1 MSNNKSKEC
10 NGKILCGIWQAMKKP
25 SVKYTLGT
33 LLIVGFISGILFWGA
48 FNTAMEMTNTEEF
61 CISCHEMED
70 NVFAEYQQTIHYS
83 NRTGVR
89 ATCPDCHVPKEW
101 HHKVVRKIKASNEL
115 LHKALGTIDTREKF
129 EAKRLKLAQNV
140 WREMEGNDSRECR
153 NCHNFDFMDFTE
165 QGRRAVDAHNVG
177 LNAGET
183 CIDCHK
189 GIAHELPDMHDVD
202 PGSSIGEI

>member
-1 MSNNKSKEC
+1 M
-10 NGKILCGIWQAMKKP
+10 ILCRIWQVLKKP
-25 SVKYTLGT
+25 SVTYSLGT
-33 LLIVGFISGILFWGA
+33 LLIVGFISGVVFWGG
-48 FNTAMEMTNTEEF
+48 FNTAMEMTNNEEF

-70 NVFAEYQQTIHYS
+70 NVYQEYKETIHYS

-101 HHKVVRKIKASNEL
+101 HHKVVRKIQASNEL

-129 EAKRLKLAQNV
+129 EGKRLELAKHV
-140 WREMEGNDSRECR
+140 WKAMKDTDSRECR
-153 NCHNFDFMDFTE
+153 NCHNFEFMDFTE
-165 QGRRAVDAHNVG
+165 QGRRAVKAHDKG
-177 LNAGET
+177 ITAGKT

-202 PGSSIGEI
+202 PGSSIGDM

>member
-1 MSNNKSKEC
+1 MSNKNTKEC
-10 NGKILCGIWQAMKKP
+10 NDMILCRIWQVLKKP
-25 SVKYTLGT
+25 SVTYSLGT
-33 LLIVGFISGILFWGA
+33 LLIVGFISGIIFWGG
-48 FNTAMEMTNTEEF
+48 FNTAMEMTNNEEF

-70 NVFAEYQQTIHYS
+70 NVFEEYKETIHYS

-101 HHKVVRKIKASNEL
+101 HHKVVRKIQASNEL

-129 EAKRLKLAQNV
+129 EAKRLKLASNV
-140 WREMEGNDSRECR
+140 WRAMKQTDSRECR
-153 NCHNFDFMDFTE
+153 NCHNFEHMDFGE
-165 QGRRAVDAHNVG
+165 QGRRAVKAHSEGLDAG
-177 LNAGET
+177 KT

-202 PGSSIGEI
+202 PGSSIGDI

>member
-1 MSNNKSKEC
+1 M
-10 NGKILCGIWQAMKKP
+10 ILCRIWQVLKKP
-25 SVKYTLGT
+25 SVTYSLGT
-33 LLIVGFISGILFWGA
+33 LLIVGFISGIVFWGG
-48 FNTAMEMTNTEEF
+48 FNTAMEMTNSEEF

-70 NVFAEYQQTIHYS
+70 NVYQEYKQTIHYS

-101 HHKVVRKIKASNEL
+101 NHKVVRKIQASNEL
-115 LHKALGTIDTREKF
+115 LHKALGTINTREKF

-140 WREMEGNDSRECR
+140 WRAMENTDSRECR
-153 NCHNFDFMDFTE
+153 NCHNFDYMDFGE
-165 QGRRAVDAHNVG
+165 QGRRAIKSHSEGLDAG
-177 LNAGET
+177 KT

-202 PGSSIGEI
+202 PGSSIGDI

>member
-1 MSNNKSKEC
+1 MSNKNTKEC
-10 NGKILCGIWQAMKKP
+10 SDMILCRIWQVFKKP
-25 SVKYTLGT
+25 SVTYSLGT
-33 LLIVGFISGILFWGA
+33 LLVVGFISGIVFWGG
-48 FNTAMEMTNTEEF
+48 FNTAMEMTNNEEF

-70 NVFAEYQQTIHYS
+70 NVYQEYKQTIHYS

-101 HHKVVRKIKASNEL
+101 NHKVVRKIQASNEL

-129 EAKRLKLAQNV
+129 EAKRLKLASNV
-140 WREMEGNDSRECR
+140 WKAMQDTDSRECR
-153 NCHNFDFMDFTE
+153 NCHNFEFMDFGE
-165 QGRRAVDAHNVG
+165 QGRRAVNAHDEGINEG
-177 LNAGET
+177 KT

-202 PGSSIGEI
+202 PGSSIGDI

>member
-10 NGKILCGIWQAMKKP
+10 NDKVLCKAWQALKKP
-25 SVKYTLGT
+25 SVKYSLGA
-33 LLIVGFISGILFWGA
+33 LLIIGFISGILFWGA

-153 NCHNFDFMDFTE
+153 NCHTFDFMDFTE
-165 QGRRAVDAHNVG
+165 QGRRAVDAHDVG
-177 LNAGET
+177 LSAGDT

-189 GIAHELPDMHDVD
+189 GIAHELPDMHDID